1 MRKQLVEM
9 GRGRATVDKD
19 TAYDPASA
27 RVALTFR
34 VTPGAWTTFELRGG
48 RVSAGLR
55 RHLED
60 LIRDGQVKGDVL
72 DQATE
77 QLEENFRHQGHR
89 AVAVRPYEEAR
100 PSGQAVV
107 FATEPGPPRP

>member
-77 QLEENFRHQGHR
+77 QLGENFRHQGHP
-89 AVAVRPYEEAR
+89 AVAAR
-100 PSGQAVV
+100 PHAKSRP
-107 FATEPGPPRP
+107 PGHPLV